1 MVCSWGLKVGD
12 EKKPPGLPAVGLFGS
27 LFAYARLPLKPPVR
41 GENQKY
47 AKKNRGERM
56 GWNVARS
63 R

>member
-1 MVCSWGLKVGD
+1 MNGVDGQD

-47 AKKNRGERM
+47 AKKNRGEHM
-56 GWNVARS
+56 TTTVARG

>member
-1 MVCSWGLKVGD
+1 MNGVDGQD

-47 AKKNRGERM
+47 AKKNRERRM
-56 GWNVARS
+56 KSMLARS

>member
-1 MVCSWGLKVGD
+1 MNGVDGQD

-27 LFAYARLPLKPPVR
+27 LFAYVRLPLKPPVR

-47 AKKNRGERM
+47 AKKNREKRM
-56 GWNVARS
+56 KSMLARS